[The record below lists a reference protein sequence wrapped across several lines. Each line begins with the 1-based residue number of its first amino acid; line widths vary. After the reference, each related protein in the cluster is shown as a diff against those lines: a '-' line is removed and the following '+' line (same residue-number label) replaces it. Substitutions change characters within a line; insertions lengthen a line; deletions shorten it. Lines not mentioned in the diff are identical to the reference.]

1 MKPLICGLLVL
12 AFGAD
17 GVLMA
22 AGALGMW
29 LLLDWVEARA
39 G

>member
-22 AGALGMW
+22 VGTSMMW
-29 LLLDWVEARA
+29 LLLDWVAYGR
-39 G
+39 